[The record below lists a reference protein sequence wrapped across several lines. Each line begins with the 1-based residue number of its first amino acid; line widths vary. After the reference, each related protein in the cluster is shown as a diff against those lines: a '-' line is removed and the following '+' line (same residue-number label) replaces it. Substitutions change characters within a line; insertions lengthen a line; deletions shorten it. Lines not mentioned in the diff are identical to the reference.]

1 MTKNEILNGAL
12 LLNGDDKKYS
22 ITIDGDKI
30 ITEVKWMDAVLF
42 TSSSVTDEMKTFKFT
57 VELCDDNTWKEL
69 DESKSTSKS
78 VSKSGFGMSYSSFRG
93 KEISFNKTVAL
104 GKEKET
110 GETGIVS
117 VTFNS
122 EEYKKPVR
130 EYLEKCGC
138 KKAKQS
144 FLKLLFGR
152 A

>member
-12 LLNGDDKKYS
+12 SLNGDDKKYN
-22 ITIDGDKI
+22 ITVDGNKI
-30 ITEVKWMDAVLF
+30 ITQVKWMDAVLF
-42 TSSSVTDEMKTFKFT
+42 TSSSVTDEMKSFRFI

-69 DESKSTSKS
+69 DESKSISKG
-78 VSKSGFGMSYSSFRG
+78 VSKSGAGMSYSSFKG

-104 GKEKET
+104 GKNKET
-110 GETGIVS
+110 GETGVVS
-117 VTFNS
+117 FTFNS
-122 EEYKKPVR
+122 EEFKKPVR

-144 FLKLLFGR
+144 FWKTLFGR